1 MVIALPSG
9 NRRASG
15 GQSAS
20 RQTPR
25 GATALPSAVAKRI
38 VLGLRAGGLEGGVGG
53 MSPHVP
59 RGATALPSAVAKR
72 IVLGLRAG
80 GLEGGVGG
88 MSPHKITAAGMIAP
102 CVPI

>member
-1 MVIALPSG
+1 MMVYP
-9 NRRASG
+9 
-15 GQSAS
+15 
-20 RQTPR
+20 
-25 GATALPSAVAKRI
+25 KR
-38 VLGLRAGGLEGGVGG
+38 GGVGG

-88 MSPHKITAAGMIAP
+88 MSPHKSCRVLWCG
-102 CVPI
+102 VL